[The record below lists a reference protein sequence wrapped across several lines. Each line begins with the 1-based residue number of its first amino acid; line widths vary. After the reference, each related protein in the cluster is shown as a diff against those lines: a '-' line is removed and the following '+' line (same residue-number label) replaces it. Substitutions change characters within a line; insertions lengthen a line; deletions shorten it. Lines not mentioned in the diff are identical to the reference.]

1 MVPAYRS
8 PELVVGAT
16 ESNCANSERISKL
29 AIAIYP
35 SPARALAFFVIAGLD
50 PAIHG
55 AVPLHGPPGQ
65 ARW

>member
-8 PELVVGAT
+8 SEFVVGT
-16 ESNCANSERISKL
+16 TGSNCANSKRISSRRSQYPPHPL
-29 AIAIYP
+29 A
-35 SPARALAFFVIAGLD
+35 ALAFFVIAGLD